1 MMMQQPKVLYYAKF
15 EYDKKN
21 RFKPDGTERKDPVYV
36 MTKCRGYYPPMA
48 HFVNKRGINK
58 GKATMYLKQKRDEQP
73 SNAPKMFLQ
82 STGSL
87 NFTGLKDCFTWSGTA
102 YGYPND
108 MPTYSGKR
116 IPNPFLNCKSD
127 GYLFQF
133 HQEDEVL
140 VQNGFTI
147 PSSFELLILG
157 NAKPLMASYNQQLQ
171 LGLFD
176 AVLNTCRASAISCAD
191 SDETE
196 KG

>member
-1 MMMQQPKVLYYAKF
+1 
-15 EYDKKN
+15 
-21 RFKPDGTERKDPVYV
+21 
-36 MTKCRGYYPPMA
+36 
-48 HFVNKRGINK
+48 
-58 GKATMYLKQKRDEQP
+58 
-73 SNAPKMFLQ
+73 MFLQ

-176 AVLNTCRASAISCAD
+176 AVLNMCRASAISCAD